1 MQTILSRLTNVK
13 ERSAD
18 TRGRKNWS
26 ARCPGHDD
34 SDPSLLITEDTDRAL
49 FYCRSGCSQSEIM
62 SGLASLGLTGKDL
75 NWDRG
80 WKPKARPVFSDYHE
94 LLILIG
100 EADIAKGRRLTAE
113 DKRLYKDALQRR
125 AST

>member
-1 MQTILSRLTNVK
+1 
-13 ERSAD
+13 
-18 TRGRKNWS
+18 
-26 ARCPGHDD
+26 
-34 SDPSLLITEDTDRAL
+34 
-49 FYCRSGCSQSEIM
+49 M

-80 WKPKARPVFSDYHE
+80 WKPKARPVFTDYHE

-113 DKRLYKDALQRR
+113 DKRLYKDALHRR
-125 AST
+125 ASA

>member
-1 MQTILSRLTNVK
+1 MQTILNRLTNVK

-18 TRGRKNWS
+18 TKGRKNWS

>member
-1 MQTILSRLTNVK
+1 MDSILRSLTNVK
-13 ERSAD
+13 ERRAD
-18 TRGRKNWS
+18 SKGRRNWS

-34 SDPSLLITEDTDRAL
+34 SDPSLLITEDSDRAL

-62 SGLASLGLTGKDL
+62 AGLASFGLTGKDL

-80 WKPKARPVFSDYHE
+80 WKPKAKPVFSDYHE

-125 AST
+125 ASA